1 MQFVG
6 GDQASRMASQ
16 NEKAMV
22 VSGTVDVPLHHA
34 TCLPHNVTALG
45 EKPPGLR
52 LLCEIIMVSLSV
64 REQCAGVLALINAAL
79 PVSGKAGR
87 KELNPMAIPQ
97 EKAGQH
103 CPEMRWLGV
112 AGIELRANEQ
122 ILVIDPFV
130 SRPPL
135 RRMWWGRVR
144 SDTALVASTVPHGDF
159 VLVTHAHW
167 DHVMDVP
174 AVIDQTRATA
184 FGSPNACQLLAIL
197 GVPQER
203 LRKIKVG
210 DQLTLGTFQVET
222 FSAEHGL
229 VLGRPFASG
238 PLAPHLRPPLR
249 MRDYRMDACFSF
261 LIEVGGHRFLDWS
274 SERVHSAPRA
284 DVLFVK
290 PQQQRAYYEVLLGV
304 VQPRVVIP
312 IHWDDLMRPLSEP
325 LRPMLKPP
333 RLAFPP
339 LARVDLTAFS
349 QLIKRIAPQ
358 TQVVLPEIFRLYDLS
373 VFL

>member
-1 MQFVG
+1 M
-6 GDQASRMASQ
+6 DP
-16 NEKAMV
+16 E
-22 VSGTVDVPLHHA
+22 
-34 TCLPHNVTALG
+34 
-45 EKPPGLR
+45 
-52 LLCEIIMVSLSV
+52 
-64 REQCAGVLALINAAL
+64 
-79 PVSGKAGR
+79 
-87 KELNPMAIPQ
+87 AIPQ
-97 EKAGQH
+97 EKAGQRS
-103 CPEMRWLGV
+103 PEMRWLGV

-130 SRPPL
+130 TRPPL

-144 SDTALVASTVPHGDF
+144 SDTSLTAATVPHGDF

-174 AVIDQTRATA
+174 AVIDQTRAAA
-184 FGSPNACQLLAIL
+184 FGSSNACQLLAIL
-197 GVPQER
+197 GVPEER
-203 LRKIKVG
+203 LHEIKAG
-210 DQLTLGTFQVET
+210 DQLTLGTFQVEI
-222 FSAEHGL
+222 FPAEHGL

-238 PLAPHLRPPLR
+238 SLAPHLRPPLR

-261 LIEVGGHRFLDWS
+261 LIEVGGLRFLDWS
-274 SERVHSAPRA
+274 SERVQSALPA

-290 PQQQRAYYEVLLGV
+290 PQQERTYYEVLLGM

-312 IHWDDLMRPLSEP
+312 IHWDDLRRPLSQP

-339 LARVDLTAFS
+339 LAHVDLTAFR

-358 TQVVLPEIFRLYDLS
+358 TQVFLPEIFHLYELS
-373 VFL
+373 AFL